1 MRVLVTGAGGF
12 IGGVLVRRLLSEG
25 VAGHPLQRLVAV
37 DLALEGLPGDARLT
51 PVAGSIAE
59 PGVLERALG
68 EPVDAV
74 FHLASVP
81 GGAAE
86 KAPDLGRRVNLD
98 ATAHLLALLREQGTR
113 ARFVFASTVAVYGH
127 PLPDVVDEHT
137 PAQPAT
143 SYGAHKLAAEVLVA
157 DAARRGWV
165 DACSLRLPG
174 VVARPGDGAG
184 LVSAFMSQLFWKLAA
199 GEPVVLPVSAH
210 GTAWW
215 ISVGACVD
223 NLLRAVDLDT
233 TALDARCVLQMPA
246 LHLSVGAV
254 VEALLRTHGL
264 ERRALVRHEPQEAV
278 QRLFASFPPLH
289 TPRAERLGLRH
300 DGGVEALVRRATTP
314 EQRDL
319 GAINAASAIS
329 ASAAARHAPCRSGRR
344 RHRRA
349 RRRPTPAH

>member
-12 IGGVLVRRLLSEG
+12 IGRVL
-25 VAGHPLQRLVAV
+25 LQRLLGQGLAGRRVERIVAL
-37 DLALEGLPGDARLT
+37 DLSLQGLPDDERLRC
-51 PVAGSIAE
+51 VEGSIAE
-59 PGVLERALG
+59 AGVLEGALDG
-68 EPVDAV
+68 PVDAV

-98 ATAHLLALLREQGTR
+98 ATAQLLSLLREQGTR
-113 ARFVFASTVAVYGH
+113 TRFVFSSTVAVYGH
-127 PLPDVVDEHT
+127 PLPAVLDENT
-137 PAQPAT
+137 PPRPAM

-199 GEPVVLPVSAH
+199 GEPIVLPVSSQ

-223 NLLRAVDLDT
+223 NLLHAATFDTARLDGG
-233 TALDARCVLQMPA
+233 RVVQMPA
-246 LHLSVGAV
+246 LQLSIGCVVDAV
-254 VEALLRTHGL
+254 LRACPMAHAG
-264 ERRALVRHEPQEAV
+264 LVRYEPQDAV
-278 QRLFASFPPLH
+278 QRLFASQPPLL
-289 TPRAERLGLRH
+289 TPKAQALGFEHDATVERM
-300 DGGVEALVRRATTP
+300 VRRA
-314 EQRDL
+314 
-319 GAINAASAIS
+319 I
-329 ASAAARHAPCRSGRR
+329 GR
-344 RHRRA
+344 
-349 RRRPTPAH
+349 

>member
-25 VAGHPLQRLVAV
+25 VAGHPLRRLVAV
-37 DLALEGLPGDARLT
+37 DLALEGLPDDARLT
-51 PVAGSIAE
+51 PVVGSIAE
-59 PGVLERALG
+59 PGVLERSLA

-86 KAPDLGRRVNLD
+86 EAPDLGRRVNLD

-113 ARFVFASTVAVYGH
+113 PRLVFASTIAVYGH
-127 PLPDVVDEHT
+127 PLPEVVDEHT
-137 PAQPAT
+137 PPRPVL
-143 SYGAHKLAAEVLVA
+143 SYGAHKLAAEVLIA
-157 DAARRGWV
+157 DASRRGWV

-184 LVSAFMSQLFWKLAA
+184 LVSAFMSELFWKLTA
-199 GEPVVLPVSAH
+199 GEPIVLPVSAH

-223 NLLRAVDLDT
+223 NLLHAATVDT
-233 TALDARCVLQMPA
+233 AALDARRVLQMPA

-254 VEALLRTHGL
+254 VQALLGTHRL
-264 ERRALVRHEPQEAV
+264 EQRALVRYEPQEAV
-278 QRLFASFPPLH
+278 QRLFASFPPLR
-289 TPRAERLGLRH
+289 TPLAERLGLHH
-300 DGGVEALVRRATTP
+300 DHSAEALVRRAT
-314 EQRDL
+314 
-319 GAINAASAIS
+319 
-329 ASAAARHAPCRSGRR
+329 
-344 RHRRA
+344 
-349 RRRPTPAH
+349 AH